1 MNHNAMSPLLIAVGA
16 IIFYDIV
23 MPLLTALL
31 DTFTV
36 KLNKFAVRD
45 QVEAT
50 KLSNSLEE
58 EPPVHAIGF
67 HVDSEDDEVDDDE

>member
-1 MNHNAMSPLLIAVGA
+1 MNPNAMSPLLVAVGA
-16 IIFYDIV
+16 IMFYEIV
-23 MPLLTALL
+23 MPFLTALL

-45 QVEAT
+45 QVEAA

-67 HVDSEDDEVDDDE
+67 RVDSEDDEEDNDE